1 MPSIGIANSYYP
13 YANYTDNASK
23 GSRSQNRTN
32 ANSLGA
38 AQTDS
43 KIKMRSESAVRQ
55 FINRHPN
62 HKHNVDKQV
71 RAGRSFLIKN
81 NADTVDRESMTM
93 EEYKQFFTSLMDN
106 IPFDSSQK
114 DDVEIWSI
122 TEKGW
127 EQMKNDPEYEAW
139 VLGYTVLD
147 RAVHFPFAYMP
158 GYSPN
163 YHTEHFGA
171 SIEEHIGQSVPMN
184 SPKEKTTS
192 DSDDE
197 SWWIKR
203 HKRIKQLLA
212 ENAEIARQRDKAN
225 QEILQEEWM
234 RSKGASLTSMN
245 SFSTLA
251 IHQGLLGSHKNT
263 SI

>member
-1 MPSIGIANSYYP
+1 MPSIGITNSYYS
-13 YANYTDNASK
+13 YS
-23 GSRSQNRTN
+23 SRTN
-32 ANSLGA
+32 TMSAKGLNKSLTGASRFDTGNADNS
-38 AQTDS
+38 
-43 KIKMRSESAVRQ
+43 IKSRSESAVRQ
-55 FINRHPN
+55 FINRHPDK
-62 HKHNVDKQV
+62 KHDVDKQL

-81 NADTVDRESMTM
+81 NADTVDRGSMTM

-106 IPFDSSQK
+106 IPFDSSQQN
-114 DDVEIWSI
+114 DVEIWSI

-127 EQMKNDPEYEAW
+127 EQMKNDPDYEAW

-147 RAVHFPFAYMP
+147 RAVHFPFSYMP

-184 SPKEKTTS
+184 SPKEKPTS
-192 DSDDE
+192 DSDEE
-197 SWWIKR
+197 SWWMKR

-212 ENAEIARQRDKAN
+212 ESAEIAREKAAAN
-225 QEILQEEWM
+225 QEILQDEWLQ
-234 RSKGASLTSMN
+234 SKGASLTSMH

-251 IHQGLLGSHKNT
+251 IHRSILGSHKNV
-263 SI
+263 SL